1 MHQNHIISGLRLDP
15 TALPIS
21 PMTSKEV
28 GVLFLLTRAPLQKL
42 DLHSRP
48 VWSRTS
54 TLQRTA
60 IPVLFNLLTLL
71 LASLYRAAWLIRP
84 PIIDWNDCCY
94 CFCCQSFPDRV
105 RRLAR
110 PKIRWLSRGNQLRQR
125 LAIDWAVTV
134 WIRPVL
140 WTESQWTAWLLGHT
154 TRSRCGPRYSLTLLM
169 VNWLPAT
176 SSPAPAAQVGLI

>member
-21 PMTSKEV
+21 PITSKEV

-42 DLHSRP
+42 DLHFRP

-71 LASLYRAAWLIRP
+71 LASLYTAAWL
-84 PIIDWNDCCY
+84 
-94 CFCCQSFPDRV
+94 
-105 RRLAR
+105 L
-110 PKIRWLSRGNQLRQR
+110 
-125 LAIDWAVTV
+125 
-134 WIRPVL
+134 
-140 WTESQWTAWLLGHT
+140 
-154 TRSRCGPRYSLTLLM
+154 PRSLTEM
-169 VNWLPAT
+169 TVVAIVFVVRH
-176 SSPAPAAQVGLI
+176 SGIVYVG